1 MQCIYFYH
9 PDHLGTATLLTD
21 ANGIPY
27 EFFLNL
33 PFGETMIEQHSLT
46 EDYENRWKFTGH
58 ELDKETGMYYAGARY
73 YDPRT
78 SIFISV
84 DPLAELMPSFGGYI
98 YTFNNPIRYT
108 DPTGMLPCE
117 ECPSNAQEG
126 DTYTSK
132 GGGDYSYGDGKWT
145 RNDGALD
152 EIVVTAS
159 KSGANLSNSGYSKDD
174 LRVRRQ
180 LLSGGANDPI
190 SRNLL
195 LNEQRGIFRPLHDPS
210 KPYEGF
216 AEEYAAGW
224 NNWDKDGIGNAW
236 MNIAAGGIGITLM
249 LPVASVAGPGLGM
262 QGLRSTAVKG
272 FTLLEKGTT
281 TLEYIGMQAY
291 FYTNYSACIITS
303 STASLSYRAIFR
315 TNPLTAPNFN
325 YMYNIDYVGNTWLF
339 YQYYSFLIDEY
350 LFAKN

>member
-1 MQCIYFYH
+1 MEY
-9 PDHLGTATLLTD
+9 
-21 ANGIPY
+21 
-27 EFFLNL
+27 L
-33 PFGETMIEQHSLT
+33 PFGETLVEEHLNS
-46 EDYENRWKFTGH
+46 NNSPFKFNAK
-58 ELDKETGMYYAGARY
+58 ELDPETGNYYYGARY
-73 YDPRT
+73 YDPKW
-78 SIFISV
+78 SIWLSV
-84 DPLAELMPSFGGYI
+84 DPLANFYPGFSPYI
-98 YTFNNPIRYT
+98 YTYNNPIRWR
-108 DPTGMLPCE
+108 DFMGL
-117 ECPSNAQEG
+117 CPEG
-126 DTYTSK
+126 DCPEGVEAGTTHQSKDGATYTYN
-132 GGGDYSYGDGKWT
+132 GETWNIDG
-145 RNDGALD
+145 GALD
-152 EIVVTAS
+152 EATITYS
-159 KSGANLSNSGYSKDD
+159 KSGANLSKSGYSKDD

-195 LNEQRGIFRPLHDPS
+195 LNEQRGIFRPLYDPS

-262 QGLRSTAVKG
+262 QGIRSSFVKG
-272 FTLLEKGTT
+272 AALLDQGIFALQYK
-281 TLEYIGMQAY
+281 GMQAY
-291 FYTNYSACIITS
+291 FYANYSAGIVTS